1 MGTDMLVI
9 KSLQLGIV
17 LLLFIKDPLSIIRII
32 RQKVDPAA
40 PISLLIRHSFVEQ
53 LYYYAAL

>member
-1 MGTDMLVI
+1 LVI